1 LNGEPDIW
9 AVIPV
14 KETAAAKERLADA
27 VPRHLRPGLALAML
41 EDVLAAVAKSLHQ
54 PVHQTLHQGSH
65 GLAGIAVV
73 TLDPDAGALAQRYG
87 ARILTDGARGGHTA
101 AVAAAARTLAAEGHG
116 GLLQIPGDIPLVSAD
131 EISLLLAMRR
141 PAPSFTIT
149 PSHDDFGSNAVLVC
163 PPTAVPLTFGDDSF
177 FPHLRAAQA
186 CGIEPLIV
194 RQPGIGLDID
204 RPEDIWAFA
213 RLRSPTRA
221 QSFLERHGL
230 TQRDREPNGAV
241 A

>member
-1 LNGEPDIW
+1 LKGEPDIW

-41 EDVLAAVAKSLHQ
+41 EDVLAAVAQ
-54 PVHQTLHQGSH
+54 AR

-73 TLDPDAGALAQRYG
+73 TIDPAAAVLAQRYG
-87 ARILTDGARGGHTA
+87 ARILSHDARRGHTA
-101 AVAAAARTLAAEGHG
+101 AVAAAARTLQAEGRDG
-116 GLLQIPGDIPLVSAD
+116 MLQMPGDIPLVTAG
-131 EISLLLAMRR
+131 EISLLLALRR
-141 PAPSFTIT
+141 AAPSFTIA
-149 PSHDDFGSNAVLVC
+149 PSRDDFGSNAVLVC

-177 FPHLRAAQA
+177 YPHLRAAQA
-186 CGIEPLIV
+186 CGIKSLTV

-204 RPEDIWAFA
+204 RPEDIAAFA
-213 RLRSPTRA
+213 QLRSHTRTQA
-221 QSFLERHGL
+221 YLDRHGL
-230 TQRDREPNGAV
+230 PQRNHQQSGAV

>member
-1 LNGEPDIW
+1 LKGEPDIW

-14 KETAAAKERLADA
+14 KETTAAKERLADA

-41 EDVLAAVAKSLHQ
+41 EDVLTAVAK
-54 PVHQTLHQGSH
+54 TLHKGSR

-73 TLDPDAGALAQRYG
+73 TLDPDARALAQRYD
-87 ARILTDGARGGHTA
+87 ARILTDDARGGHTA
-101 AVAAAARTLAAEGHG
+101 AVAAAARTLEQEGCG
-116 GLLQIPGDIPLVSAD
+116 GMLQIPGDIPLVSAD

-141 PAPSFTIT
+141 PAPSFTIA

-177 FPHLRAAQA
+177 YPHLRAAQA
-186 CGIEPLIV
+186 RGIEPLIV
-194 RQPGIGLDID
+194 RRHGIGLDID

-213 RLRSPTRA
+213 QLRSRTRA
-221 QSFLERHGL
+221 QAYLERHGL
-230 TQRDREPNGAV
+230 TQRAHAPNGAV

>member
-1 LNGEPDIW
+1 LKGEPNIW

-14 KETAAAKERLADA
+14 KETTAAKERLADA

-41 EDVLAAVAKSLHQ
+41 EDVLAAVARAR
-54 PVHQTLHQGSH
+54 

-73 TLDPDAGALAQRYG
+73 TLDPAARALAQRYG

-101 AVAAAARTLAAEGHG
+101 AVAAAARTLEQEGRSG
-116 GLLQIPGDIPLVSAD
+116 MLQMPGDIPLVTAD

-141 PAPSFTIT
+141 PAPSFTIV

-163 PPTAVPLTFGDDSF
+163 PPAAVPLTFGDDSF
-177 FPHLRAAQA
+177 YPHLRAAQA

-204 RPEDIWAFA
+204 RPEDISAFA
-213 RLRSPTRA
+213 QLRSRTRA
-221 QSFLERHGL
+221 QAYLERHGL
-230 TQRDREPNGAV
+230 TQRDHAPNGAV

>member
-1 LNGEPDIW
+1 LKSEPDIW

-14 KETAAAKERLADA
+14 KETTAAKERLAEA
-27 VPRHLRPGLALAML
+27 VPRALRPGLALAML
-41 EDVLAAVAKSLHQ
+41 EDVLAAVSQAR
-54 PVHQTLHQGSH
+54 

-73 TLDPDAGALAQRYG
+73 TLDPDARALAQRFG
-87 ARILTDGARGGHTA
+87 ARILTQDARAGHTG
-101 AVAAAARTLAAEGHG
+101 AVAAAARTLAQEGCAG
-116 GLLQIPGDIPLVSAD
+116 MLQMPGDIPLVRAD

-141 PAPSFTIT
+141 ASPSFTIA

-186 CGIEPLIV
+186 AGIRPLIV
-194 RQPGIGLDID
+194 RQHGIGLDID
-204 RPEDIWAFA
+204 RGEDIFAFA
-213 RLRSPTRA
+213 QLNSRTRA
-221 QSFLERHGL
+221 QAYLERHGL
-230 TQRDREPNGAV
+230 TRPVEPRNGAV

>member
-41 EDVLAAVAKSLHQ
+41 EDVLAAIAK
-54 PVHQTLHQGSH
+54 TLHQGSR

-73 TLDPDAGALAQRYG
+73 TIDPAVQALAQRYG
-87 ARILTDGARGGHTA
+87 ARILTDDARGGHTA
-101 AVAAAARTLAAEGHG
+101 AVAAAARTLAQEGRG
-116 GLLQIPGDIPLVSAD
+116 GMLQMPGDIPLVCAD

-141 PAPSFTIT
+141 ASPSFTIA
-149 PSHDDFGSNAVLVC
+149 PSHDDLGSNAVLVC
-163 PPTAVPLTFGDDSF
+163 PPAAVPLTFGDDSF
-177 FPHLRAAQA
+177 YPHLRAAQA
-186 CGIEPLIV
+186 CGIKPLIV
-194 RQPGIGLDID
+194 RQHGIGLDID
-204 RPEDIWAFA
+204 RPQDILAFA
-213 RLRSPTRA
+213 QLRSRTRA
-221 QSFLERHGL
+221 QAFLERHGL
-230 TQRDREPNGAV
+230 TRRDHEPNGAV

>member
-1 LNGEPDIW
+1 LKGQPDIW

-14 KETAAAKERLADA
+14 KETATAKERLAEA
-27 VPRHLRPGLALAML
+27 VPRQLRPGLALAML
-41 EDVLAAVAKSLHQ
+41 EDVLAAVAK
-54 PVHQTLHQGSH
+54 TLHQGSG

-73 TLDPDAGALAQRYG
+73 SLDPEAQALAQRYG
-87 ARILTDGARGGHTA
+87 ARILTDDARGGHTA
-101 AVAAAARTLAAEGHG
+101 AVAAAARTLAQEGRSG
-116 GLLQIPGDIPLVSAD
+116 MLQMPGDIPLASAD

-141 PAPSFTIT
+141 ASPSFTIA

-177 FPHLRAAQA
+177 YPHLRAAQA
-186 CGIEPLIV
+186 CGLKPLIV
-194 RQPGIGLDID
+194 RQHGIGLDID

-213 RLRSPTRA
+213 QLRSRTRA
-221 QSFLERHGL
+221 HAFLERHGL
-230 TQRDREPNGAV
+230 AERKHQPDGAV

>member
-14 KETAAAKERLADA
+14 KETTAAKERLADA

-41 EDVLAAVAKSLHQ
+41 EDVLAAVAQSR
-54 PVHQTLHQGSH
+54 

-73 TLDPDAGALAQRYG
+73 TVDPAAQALAQRYG
-87 ARILTDGARGGHTA
+87 ARILTDDARGGHTA
-101 AVAAAARTLAAEGHG
+101 AVAAAARTLEQEGRAG
-116 GLLQIPGDIPLVSAD
+116 MLQMPGDIPLVSAD

-141 PAPSFTIT
+141 PTPSFTIA
-149 PSHDDFGSNAVLVC
+149 PSHDDFESNAVLVC

-177 FPHLRAAQA
+177 YPHLRAAQVR
-186 CGIEPLIV
+186 GIQPLIV
-194 RQPGIGLDID
+194 RQHGIGLDID
-204 RPEDIWAFA
+204 RPEDIRAFA
-213 RLRSPTRA
+213 ELRSRTRA
-221 QSFLERHGL
+221 QAYLERRGL
-230 TQRDREPNGAV
+230 EQRDHEPNGAV

>member
-1 LNGEPDIW
+1 MQLNGEPDIW

-14 KETAAAKERLADA
+14 KETAAAKGRLADA

-41 EDVLAAVAKSLHQ
+41 EDVLAAVAQ
-54 PVHQTLHQGSH
+54 AR

-73 TLDPDAGALAQRYG
+73 TLDPEARALAQRHG
-87 ARILTDGARGGHTA
+87 ARILTDDARGGHTA
-101 AVAAAARTLAAEGHG
+101 AVAAAARTLEQEGRG
-116 GLLQIPGDIPLVSAD
+116 GMLQMPGDIPLVRAD

-141 PAPSFTIT
+141 AAPSFTIA

-177 FPHLRAAQA
+177 YPHLRAAQA
-186 CGIEPLIV
+186 RGIKPLIV
-194 RQPGIGLDID
+194 RQHGIGLDID
-204 RPEDIWAFA
+204 RPHDIRDFA
-213 RLRSPTRA
+213 QLRSHTRA
-221 QSFLERHGL
+221 QAYLERHGL
-230 TQRDREPNGAV
+230 TQHDRAPNGAV

>member
-14 KETAAAKERLADA
+14 KETTAAKERLADA

-41 EDVLAAVAKSLHQ
+41 EDVLAAVAQ
-54 PVHQTLHQGSH
+54 AR

-73 TLDPDAGALAQRYG
+73 TLDPAVQTLAQRYG
-87 ARILTDGARGGHTA
+87 ARILTDDARGGHTA
-101 AVAAAARTLAAEGHG
+101 AVAAAARTLEQEGRSG
-116 GLLQIPGDIPLVSAD
+116 MLQMPGDIPLVSAD

-141 PAPSFTIT
+141 PAPSFTIA

-163 PPTAVPLTFGDDSF
+163 PPTAVPLSFGDDSVH
-177 FPHLRAAQA
+177 PHLRAAQA
-186 CGIEPLIV
+186 CGITPLIV

-204 RPEDIWAFA
+204 RPEDIRAFA
-213 RLRSPTRA
+213 QLRSRTRA
-221 QSFLERHGL
+221 QAFLERHGL
-230 TQRDREPNGAV
+230 AERNHQPNGAV

>member
-1 LNGEPDIW
+1 LNGEADIW

-14 KETAAAKERLADA
+14 KETTAAKERLADA

-41 EDVLAAVAKSLHQ
+41 EDVLAAVAAAR
-54 PVHQTLHQGSH
+54 

-73 TLDPDAGALAQRYG
+73 TLDPAAQALAQGYG
-87 ARILTDGARGGHTA
+87 ARILTEDARGGHTA
-101 AVAAAARTLAAEGHG
+101 AVAAAARTLAAEGRG
-116 GLLQIPGDIPLVSAD
+116 GMLQMPGDIPLVSAS

-141 PAPSFTIT
+141 ASPSFTIA

-163 PPTAVPLTFGDDSF
+163 PPTVVPLTFGDDSF
-177 FPHLRAAQA
+177 YPHLRAAQA
-186 CGIEPLIV
+186 CGIKPLIV
-194 RQPGIGLDID
+194 RQRGIGLDID

-213 RLRSPTRA
+213 QLRSHTRA
-221 QSFLERHGL
+221 QAFLERHDL
-230 TQRDREPNGAV
+230 AQRDREPNGAV

>member
-1 LNGEPDIW
+1 LKGEPDIW

-14 KETAAAKERLADA
+14 KETTAAKERLADA
-27 VPRHLRPGLALAML
+27 VPRHLRTGLALAML
-41 EDVLAAVAKSLHQ
+41 EDVLAAVAK
-54 PVHQTLHQGSH
+54 TLHKGSR

-73 TLDPDAGALAQRYG
+73 TLDPDARALAQRYD
-87 ARILTDGARGGHTA
+87 ARILTDDARGGHTA
-101 AVAAAARTLAAEGHG
+101 AVAAAARTLEQEGCG
-116 GLLQIPGDIPLVSAD
+116 GMLQIPGDIPLVSAD

-141 PAPSFTIT
+141 PAPSFTIA

-177 FPHLRAAQA
+177 YPHLRAAQA
-186 CGIEPLIV
+186 RGIEPLIV
-194 RQPGIGLDID
+194 RRHGIGLDID

-213 RLRSPTRA
+213 QLRSRTRA
-221 QSFLERHGL
+221 QAYLERHGL
-230 TQRDREPNGAV
+230 TQRAHAPNGAV